1 MKCICLLSLFDG
13 KPVILLRFEL
23 LMLCKFEYDVAK
35 SVTVMTV
42 AVEDVPF
49 VSYKTVL

>member
-1 MKCICLLSLFDG
+1 MLW
-13 KPVILLRFEL
+13 L

-35 SVTVMTV
+35 SVALMTIS
-42 AVEDVPF
+42 VEDVPF